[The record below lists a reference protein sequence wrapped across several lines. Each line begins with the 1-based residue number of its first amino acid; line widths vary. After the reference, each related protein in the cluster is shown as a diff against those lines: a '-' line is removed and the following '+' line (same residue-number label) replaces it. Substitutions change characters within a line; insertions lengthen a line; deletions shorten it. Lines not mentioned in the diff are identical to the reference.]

1 MSIGEAP
8 SLSNR
13 NRRGENRSV
22 ESLRGQ
28 LLLAS
33 PALVDPN
40 FRRSA
45 VILGEHGELGA
56 LGVILNRPSEARVAD
71 AVPGLAGLVAEDD
84 VVYVGGPVRP
94 STVLV
99 LAEVDDPDAV
109 DGYVVGDVGF
119 LRGDFDADVLA
130 ASVKRARVFAG
141 YAGWSP
147 EQLEAEL
154 AGSDWMVEE
163 ARAED
168 VFAPLDAD
176 LWRDAVRRK
185 GGAFRLVSTMPAD
198 PMLN

>member
-1 MSIGEAP
+1 
-8 SLSNR
+8 
-13 NRRGENRSV
+13 V
-22 ESLRGQ
+22 DSLRGN

-56 LGVILNRPSEARVAD
+56 LGVILNRPSETRVAD
-71 AVPGLAGLVAEDD
+71 AVPGLAGLVEEDD

-94 STVLV
+94 ATVLV
-99 LAEVDDPDAV
+99 LAEVDDPEAV
-109 DGYVVGDVGF
+109 DGFVVGDVGF
-119 LRGDFDADVLA
+119 LRGDFDAEELA
-130 ASVKRARVFAG
+130 GRVKRARVFAG

-163 ARAED
+163 ARPED
-168 VFAPLDAD
+168 VFAPPGAD
-176 LWRDAVRRK
+176 LWREAVRRK
-185 GGAFRLVSTMPAD
+185 GGAFRLVATMPAD
-198 PMLN
+198 PTLN

>member
-13 NRRGENRSV
+13 NRRGENRAV
-22 ESLRGQ
+22 DSLRGS

-33 PALVDPN
+33 PSLVDPN

-56 LGVILNRPSEARVAD
+56 LGVILNRPSDTRVAD
-71 AVPGLAGLVAEDD
+71 AVPGLAGLVEEDD

-94 STVLV
+94 ATVLV
-99 LAEVDDPDAV
+99 LAEVDDPEAV
-109 DGYVVGDVGF
+109 DGFVVGDVGF
-119 LRGDFDADVLA
+119 LRGDFDAAELDGRVR
-130 ASVKRARVFAG
+130 RARIFAG

-154 AGSDWMVEE
+154 AGDDWIVEP
-163 ARAED
+163 ARPDD
-168 VFAPLDAD
+168 VFAPLGAD
-176 LWRDAVRRK
+176 LWRDAVERK
-185 GGAFRLVSTMPAD
+185 GGAFRLVATMPAD
-198 PMLN
+198 PTLN